1 MSVFVGNH
9 HVAQGF
15 ESIRRIRSV
24 AIWATLP
31 SLLFFAMWTAIPA
44 ASAAPAGP
52 PAPGRASALPT
63 DATTSCDPGDPDC
76 APATGEPATDP
87 DPVPAPAPPAAR
99 PTPSK
104 PATDSPSGGAT
115 PDSSPGRPGSG
126 RPSTPAREPQ
136 FIEEDPSLSG
146 GVSPDETTDDPVDPL
161 AASPLTVP
169 NFLINNFEIP
179 PFLLPIYQAC
189 GSEYGIPWQVL
200 AAINRIETAFGT
212 NVSTSYAGAM
222 GWMQF
227 MPGTWAAY
235 GVDANGDRK
244 KDPYNP
250 VDAICAA
257 ANYLNASGYAD
268 DPRSAIFAYNRAGW
282 YVEDILTNAAAYAQ
296 IPPEMISALT
306 GLTEGARFPV
316 AAEADYEGKVSTGQA
331 RRNGTDS
338 EQVSSDRDRTSI
350 KIEAEGGAPVIAVN
364 DSVVESIDREAGTV
378 VIEDAYGNRYTYA
391 GLGSVA
397 SVHPVPR
404 SKGRSGGAADSD
416 SAPPQPAPAP
426 DGDLDMGLAKADD
439 RPGGEPGQRDPQL
452 KAEGSDAQGQ
462 GGQSREIS
470 EVLTD
475 PEASAAAA
483 ASGGSA
489 ATDPADDGEP
499 TLAAA
504 EDRRAEQS
512 AMAADAQSEEQ
523 AGNTEDMRGRVY
535 ANPLRPQNHQRATIE
550 GQSVSNPS
558 TVSVDGKPGD
568 YLIYDGSASGIYRF
582 DPDSTDLR
590 PLRKGSRIIAGT
602 VLGRL
607 AEQPIASITFSIKPG
622 GEDTPQIDPKP
633 FLDGWVLLAETNIYN
648 ANGKNRFAD
657 RLGVGGV
664 LLLSKPALQRRV
676 LADPK
681 IELPECDR
689 RYVASGSIDRR
700 ILATISFLSEKG
712 YELLVTSML
721 CGRETSI
728 TTSGYVSNH
737 SHGAA
742 VDIAAINGEVVTAST
757 QGPGSL
763 TDLVAREVL
772 SLQGTM
778 APDEVISLLDYPQT
792 AGFAMSDH
800 DDHLHVG
807 FRPAGDSDVAGGSI
821 DATLGAEQWRRLTD
835 RLGEIGNPEITAGPA
850 RTAAGAGPPDEG
862 NRN

>member
-1 MSVFVGNH
+1 MVS
-9 HVAQGF
+9 
-15 ESIRRIRSV
+15 
-24 AIWATLP
+24 
-31 SLLFFAMWTAIPA
+31 
-44 ASAAPAGP
+44 
-52 PAPGRASALPT
+52 
-63 DATTSCDPGDPDC
+63 TTNADSCEPGDPSC
-76 APATGEPATDP
+76 SSATGEPGTDP
-87 DPVPAPAPPAAR
+87 NPAPDPSPTPAEPAPA
-99 PTPSK
+99 K
-104 PATDSPSGGAT
+104 PETQAPSGGAT
-115 PDSSPGRPGSG
+115 PDKGSSPNSK

-146 GVSPDETTDDPVDPL
+146 GVSPGSTDDIPADPL

-200 AAINRIETAFGT
+200 AAINRIETGFGT
-212 NVSTSYAGAM
+212 NVNTSYAGAM

-227 MPGTWAAY
+227 MPGTWDAY

-257 ANYLNASGYAD
+257 ANYLSASGYAE
-268 DPRSAIFAYNRAGW
+268 DPGTAIFAYNRAHW
-282 YVEDILTNAAAYAQ
+282 YVDDILSNAAAYAK

-316 AAEADYEGKVSTGQA
+316 AAEADYEGKVSARQA
-331 RRNGTDS
+331 RRNGTS
-338 EQVSSDRDRTSI
+338 SQEVSSDRERTSI

-364 DSVVESIDREAGTV
+364 DSVVESIDRSSGTV
-378 VIEDAYGNRYTYA
+378 VIEDAYGNKYSYA

-404 SKGRSGGAADSD
+404 RDESD
-416 SAPPQPAPAP
+416 QTPAERGNGEVDPAPAP

-439 RPGGEPGQRDPQL
+439 GPDRRGGNSKPQVQV
-452 KAEGSDAQGQ
+452 EGSGDADSPAGQ
-462 GGQSREIS
+462 IS

-475 PEASAAAA
+475 PQASAEAAA
-483 ASGGSA
+483 DAGAPSG
-489 ATDPADDGEP
+489 TDPGSNDQP

-504 EDRRAEQS
+504 EDRRAEQ
-512 AMAADAQSEEQ
+512 AAIAGDPEPLEE
-523 AGNTEDMRGRVY
+523 GNNTEDMRGRVY
-535 ANPLRPQNHQRATIE
+535 ANPLRPQNHKRATIE
-550 GQSVSNPS
+550 GQSVNSPAPAG
-558 TVSVDGKPGD
+558 VDGKPGD
-568 YLIYDGSASGIYRF
+568 YVIYDGSTSGIYRF

-607 AEQPIASITFSIKPG
+607 AEQPTASITFAIRPG
-622 GEDTPQIDPKP
+622 GEDTPKIDPKP

-648 ANGKNRFAD
+648 ASGKNRFAD

-664 LLLSKPALQRRV
+664 LLLSKPSLQRRV

-681 IELPECDR
+681 LSLDECDR
-689 RYVASGSIDRR
+689 QSIAAGSVDRR
-700 ILATISFLSEKG
+700 VLATLSFLSEKG
-712 YELLVTSML
+712 YELLITSML
-721 CGRETSI
+721 CGREASI

-742 VDIAAINGEVVTAST
+742 VDIAAINGEVVTAAT

-763 TDLVAREVL
+763 TDLVARAVL

-778 APDEVISLLDYPQT
+778 APDEVISLLEYPQL
-792 AGFAMSDH
+792 AGFAMGDH

-807 FRPAGDSDVAGGSI
+807 FSPAGDSDVTGGSI
-821 DATLGAEQWRRLTD
+821 DATLGAEQWRRLTE

-850 RTAAGAGPPDEG
+850 RASAPDEG
-862 NRN
+862 PNRGSKN